1 MSTFFYNKLGGITI
15 WQGKEPNRYR
25 TKEEKLKSIKD
36 VFNGESSVQVA
47 KKYELSGRMLRN
59 LIIKYNKYGASSLEN
74 KKKLRNPLCKYA
86 KRKNVTRSSS
96 LRFVLS
102 KTYEKKKKRNTEK
115 ERP

>member
-1 MSTFFYNKLGGITI
+1 M
-15 WQGKEPNRYR
+15 
-25 TKEEKLKSIKD
+25 KSIKA

-47 KKYELSGRMLRN
+47 KKYELSGRMRRN
-59 LIIKYNKYGASSLEN
+59 WIIKYNKNGESSLEN

-86 KRKNVTRSSS
+86 NRKNVTRLSE

>member
-1 MSTFFYNKLGGITI
+1 M
-15 WQGKEPNRYR
+15 
-25 TKEEKLKSIKD
+25 KSIKA

-59 LIIKYNKYGASSLEN
+59 WIIKYYKHGESSLEN

-86 KRKNVTRSSS
+86 NRKNVTRSSA

>member
-1 MSTFFYNKLGGITI
+1 M
-15 WQGKEPNRYR
+15 
-25 TKEEKLKSIKD
+25 KSIKA

-59 LIIKYNKYGASSLEN
+59 WIIKYNKYGASSLEN

-86 KRKNVTRSSS
+86 NRKNVTRSSA

>member
-1 MSTFFYNKLGGITI
+1 
-15 WQGKEPNRYR
+15 
-25 TKEEKLKSIKD
+25 
-36 VFNGESSVQVA
+36 
-47 KKYELSGRMLRN
+47 MLRN

-86 KRKNVTRSSS
+86 KRKNVTRSSA